1 MIVNSETVRYL
12 REKRAWTQEQFAEI
26 AGISV
31 RTVQRMERGEPI
43 SFATIKA
50 VAKALGVEI
59 DKLKS
64 RVQPNSK
71 NSKKDIFLSRIMSGN
86 ELLLAIIGAE
96 FFQFSHDD
104 LDTEDEVQLV
114 SGFFDFVQDC
124 DVLDELSAGARVRVA
139 FELDQM
145 IQELHNAGFWVFGKV
160 LVKKYRVNVGDDS
173 KILPGRTAII
183 RVVRKD
189 SPEII
194 KKHTPTPSLFASS

>member
-86 ELLLAIIGAE
+86 ELLLAILGAE

-104 LDTEDEVQLV
+104 LDTEDEVQF
-114 SGFFDFVQDC
+114 SERIF
-124 DVLDELSAGARVRVA
+124 
-139 FELDQM
+139 
-145 IQELHNAGFWVFGKV
+145 
-160 LVKKYRVNVGDDS
+160 
-173 KILPGRTAII
+173 
-183 RVVRKD
+183 
-189 SPEII
+189 
-194 KKHTPTPSLFASS
+194 